1 MKKYTHITLVGNVS
15 IDYDYKWCNKLGDI
29 VSGVDINKPLN
40 TKFSITNNELELQR
54 MINNINLKN
63 SIILTP
69 LTLYKKYL
77 FFNNVDYLPSFPDE
91 QKLHIDIDSCS
102 TQLLS
107 LLCSIWCEYDKVFLF
122 GYNIEDLNERE
133 LLIRVAANN
142 PHVQIYYCR
151 KPNANK
157 IKLFDHLPNVSV
169 MDYKEFK
176 KYAEENTK

>member
-29 VSGVDINKPLN
+29 VAGGEINKPLN

-77 FFNNVDYLPSFPDE
+77 FFIPTQEVCPETELY
-91 QKLHIDIDSCS
+91 S
-102 TQLLS
+102 TLS
-107 LLCSIWCEYDKVFLF
+107 AFV
-122 GYNIEDLNERE
+122 
-133 LLIRVAANN
+133 
-142 PHVQIYYCR
+142 
-151 KPNANK
+151 
-157 IKLFDHLPNVSV
+157 
-169 MDYKEFK
+169 
-176 KYAEENTK
+176 

>member
-29 VSGVDINKPLN
+29 VSGGDINKPLN

-142 PHVQIYYCR
+142 PHVQICLLYTSPSPRDCQ
-151 KPNANK
+151 
-157 IKLFDHLPNVSV
+157 
-169 MDYKEFK
+169 
-176 KYAEENTK
+176 

>member
-1 MKKYTHITLVGNVS
+1 M
-15 IDYDYKWCNKLGDI
+15 
-29 VSGVDINKPLN
+29 
-40 TKFSITNNELELQR
+40 
-54 MINNINLKN
+54 
-63 SIILTP
+63 
-69 LTLYKKYL
+69 

-142 PHVQIYYCR
+142 PHIQIYFCR